1 MTTTPSSPNRD
12 PPTEMKA
19 KINGHGAMKPLF
31 ISLTGLLLLASCA
44 REVPVETQP
53 VQEGNLVTIRVCMP
67 EETPSRVAFTPDGDK
82 LSLSWQEGDCIRV
95 IAGSS
100 SSVFNISR
108 ILSAHEAEFTGPAME
123 GSSFDILCPGTYASV
138 AEAEADTE
146 SPAQDGNGSAAHLR
160 FKALLSGVDN
170 YSEISFDDAWA
181 QAHGGSF
188 RQGAAVKLQANLP
201 AGVTALKKA
210 SIRLGDTYYS
220 VPLTNVDVSASGQVL
235 TAYMMLPWED
245 IPLTGGSKLPVFA
258 TDAANDVYSATLTIS
273 GDKTILGGKVNSFT
287 NVNLALSDFVAGDG
301 SAENPYLIANAR
313 QLNNMHNDGV
323 LGGETIKY
331 FVLIDDIDASGI
343 SNWTPLNSA
352 APFDKGFDLDGDGHT
367 ITGLTSSGVAY
378 ASFAGVLYGSI
389 SNVTFSNATI
399 NATSK
404 AGVIAG
410 FLGTTQNDYSRVATC
425 TNVTVTG
432 STVTSSA
439 ACGGFAGHI
448 RGKGA
453 VTDCKVV
460 NTTVSGTNHLGGFAA
475 IADIS
480 GIDKYEVPAIFT
492 SCEVDGV
499 ILNQNQATANTALY
513 TGGFIGETYQA
524 HTFIDCK
531 VKGTSISATKAAI
544 NNIGGFVGYTGYA
557 GANFISCVVDEAT
570 TITAKGGYT
579 GGFVGYATVSDT
591 YSTCSTSATVTV
603 EASSVGGFAGWACG
617 SAAFN
622 DCAATGDVTGQRF
635 TAGFAGVAEN
645 ASFTDCRYVSGTVT
659 ANTTNTNSR
668 VGGFVGSCLGGVSFQ
683 GCSVLEA
690 TVSAAGAGRVGGF
703 CGQLGNNSTGGNNVT
718 TSQCHV
724 SNTDITG
731 AINSGGFT
739 GVQYETTTQC
749 YVSGGSVTAKGNNCG
764 GFCGFVQNGNIRHCY
779 TTASVSGGSYSPV
792 GGFIGIAYVSN
803 VTYCYAAGSLSG
815 SGENT
820 ASFVGKCDMQGGKVA
835 SISECIGWHA
845 TLPFCASNTVGASID
860 NVYSGNAGTVSA
872 QAVSQSWPT
881 TVWDLGGNLPL
892 LLSVPARIPAIFVGD
907 SITWQ
912 WARTSTSFA
921 ESNLK
926 IPFDDSYMTRNGSN
940 VVIPFHPGF
949 FSGNGYIDKGI
960 SGQNT
965 TQMLSR
971 FQKDVVDLNPKVVV
985 IMGGTND
992 LAQGV
997 AKADIVA
1004 NISAMAEMADA
1015 AGIKVVLCT
1024 VTPNNDNYSRLNPKN
1039 KGPHIIELNGMLQ
1052 SYAATKGFSWCDYW
1066 TSLVAEDGL
1075 SLKEEYR
1082 LYDNLHPGPAGYTVM
1097 EGIIKPIIDSLL

>member
-1 MTTTPSSPNRD
+1 
-12 PPTEMKA
+12 MKETI
-19 KINGHGAMKPLF
+19 KGRCAMKPLHIF
-31 ISLTGLLLLASCA
+31 LTALLFLASCT
-44 REVPVETQP
+44 REVPVDTQP
-53 VQEGNLVTIRVCMP
+53 VQQGDLVTIRVCMP

-82 LSLSWQEGDCIRV
+82 LSLSWEEGDCIRV
-95 IAGSS
+95 IAGAS

-160 FKALLSGVDN
+160 FKALLSGVDT
-170 YSEISFDDAWA
+170 YTDIAFDPSWA
-181 QAHGGSF
+181 QTHGGNF
-188 RQGAAVKLQANLP
+188 KQGAAVKLQASLP
-201 AGVTALKKA
+201 AGVTTLKKA
-210 SIRLGDTYYS
+210 SICLGDTYYNL
-220 VPLTNVDVSASGQVL
+220 PLEHVDVSAAGQVL

-245 IPLTGGSKLPVFA
+245 IPLADGSKLPVYA
-258 TDAANDVYSATLTIS
+258 TDAANDVYSATLTIA
-273 GDKTILGGKVNSFT
+273 GDKTVKGGRMNSFT
-287 NVNLALSDFVAGDG
+287 NVNLSLADFVAGDG
-301 SAENPYLIANAR
+301 SAENPYLIANGR
-313 QLNNMHNDGV
+313 QLDNMHKNGV
-323 LGGETIKY
+323 LESGKIKY
-331 FVLIDDIDASGI
+331 FKLIDDIDASVI
-343 SNWTPLNSA
+343 SNWTPLNTGGT
-352 APFDKGFDLDGDGHT
+352 FDKGIDLDGDGHT
-367 ITGLTSSGVAY
+367 IKGLTSSGVSY

-389 SNVTFSNATI
+389 SNVTFSEATI

-432 STVTSSA
+432 STVTSTA
-439 ACGGFAGHI
+439 ACGGFAGHV

-453 VTDCKVV
+453 VTECKVV
-460 NTTVSGTNHLGGFAA
+460 NTTVNGTSHLGGFAA
-475 IADIS
+475 IADIT

-499 ILNQNQATANTALY
+499 TLNQNQAAANANLY
-513 TGGFIGETYQA
+513 TGGFIGESYQA
-524 HTFIDCK
+524 HSFINCA
-531 VKGTSISATKAAI
+531 VKGTRITATQAAI

-557 GANFISCVVDEAT
+557 GANFIRCEVDDAT

-617 SAAFN
+617 SAAFK
-622 DCAATGDVTGQRF
+622 DCAATGNVTGQRF

-645 ASFTDCRYVSGTVT
+645 ASFTDCRYITGTVT

-683 GCSVLEA
+683 GCFVLEA
-690 TVSAAGAGRVGGF
+690 TVSASGAGRVGGF
-703 CGQLGNNSTGGNNVT
+703 CGQLGNSSAGGNNVT
-718 TSQCHV
+718 TNQCHV
-724 SNTDITG
+724 GNTDVTG
-731 AINSGGFT
+731 AINTGGFT
-739 GVQYETTTQC
+739 GVQYDNTTHC

-764 GFCGFVQNGNIRHCY
+764 GFVGFVQNGDIQHCY
-779 TTASVSGGSYSPV
+779 TTAAVSGGSYSPV
-792 GGFIGIAYVSN
+792 GGFIGIAYSSN
-803 VTYCYAAGSLSG
+803 VSYCYAAGSLSG
-815 SGENT
+815 SGANT
-820 ASFVGKCDMQGGKVA
+820 GSFVGQCALQGGNVA
-835 SISECIGWHA
+835 TISECIGWHA
-845 TLPFCASNTVGASID
+845 SLPFCASNTVGASIA

-872 QAVSQSWPT
+872 QAVSQSWPA
-881 TVWDLGGNLPL
+881 TVWDLGGDLPL
-892 LLSVPARIPAIFVGD
+892 LLSVPTRIPAIFVGD

-912 WARTSTSFA
+912 WARNETSFA

-926 IPFDDSYMTRNGSN
+926 IPFDSSYMTRNGSN
-940 VVIPFHPGF
+940 VVVPFHPGF

-971 FQKDVVDLNPKVVV
+971 FQKDVVNLKPKVVV

-997 AKADIVA
+997 AKTDIVA
-1004 NISAMAEMADA
+1004 NIAEMASMANA
-1015 AGIKVVLCT
+1015 AGIKVVLCS
-1024 VTPNNDNYSRLNPKN
+1024 VTPNNDTYSRLNPKN
-1039 KGPHIIELNGMLQ
+1039 KGPHIIELNGMIQ
-1052 SYAATKGFSWCDYW
+1052 DCVTAGGYTYCDYW
-1066 TSLVAEDGL
+1066 TSLVADDGL

-1082 LYDNLHPGPAGYTVM
+1082 LYDNLHPGPVAYTVM